1 MYSLAK
7 IWMPT
12 KVGKYENT
20 RKLMRRIEIERTF
33 ARCWCRQVQTVET
46 VRWEVVTEFGPG
58 AVEPSPTWF
67 AVTVA
72 NRRWYSALTLTFL
85 LGTKSWLCFCVRPSL
100 DDVFAGWQN
109 KRRGVFASIELSAG
123 ELYAFLVLLRSGQDL
138 LTLLL
143 WNNSDSKQE
152 PFILHYK
159 STIGKWNFSRIFSHS
174 FLNYRNISQKDSTKL
189 GQKNLERASFE

>member
-1 MYSLAK
+1 MKYPFYTFKLLGPPYKSFILAFTTERIVCVHMYSLAK

-33 ARCWCRQVQTVET
+33 ARCWCRQAQTVET

-109 KRRGVFASIELSAG
+109 KRRGFCFTRIECWWIVR
-123 ELYAFLVLLRSGQDL
+123 FSGATAEWSGFVDVAVV
-138 LTLLL
+138 
-143 WNNSDSKQE
+143 K
-152 PFILHYK
+152 
-159 STIGKWNFSRIFSHS
+159 
-174 FLNYRNISQKDSTKL
+174 
-189 GQKNLERASFE
+189 